1 MADAAVDHQTGQQN
15 VTTRR
20 RCTRAKED
28 FLFFLNALHHMQSS
42 VQLLYHKI
50 TVLRSSSETLS
61 SLLACHGEKF
71 QPCFMVFFSAIVS
84 SSLCRPAPT
93 GFDMSD
99 VFVSVCIISPCEPS
113 RGTTKMSIMSCYEL
127 QRMERPQRDCKC
139 IITAQSD

>member
-1 MADAAVDHQTGQQN
+1 MQLWTSD
-15 VTTRR
+15 RS
-20 RCTRAKED
+20 AKCHNSKKVHKGKGKT
-28 FLFFLNALHHMQSS
+28 FFLKKKNALHHMQSS

-71 QPCFMVFFSAIVS
+71 QPCFMGFFFCHRLLL
-84 SSLCRPAPT
+84 SLPARPT

-99 VFVSVCIISPCEPS
+99 VFVSVYLISPCGPS
-113 RGTTKMSIMSCYEL
+113 RATTKMSIMSCYEL
-127 QRMERPQRDCKC
+127 QRTERPQRDCKC

>member
-1 MADAAVDHQTGQQN
+1 MNDRCCSGHQTGRQN

-28 FLFFLNALHHMQSS
+28 FLLKKKMHYIICRAVFSCFTTKLQCSVPLQKHYLVFWPAMVKSFNHALCFFFCHR
-42 VQLLYHKI
+42 LL
-50 TVLRSSSETLS
+50 LS
-61 SLLACHGEKF
+61 L
-71 QPCFMVFFSAIVS
+71 
-84 SSLCRPAPT
+84 PARPT

-127 QRMERPQRDCKC
+127 QRMEGPQRD
-139 IITAQSD
+139 